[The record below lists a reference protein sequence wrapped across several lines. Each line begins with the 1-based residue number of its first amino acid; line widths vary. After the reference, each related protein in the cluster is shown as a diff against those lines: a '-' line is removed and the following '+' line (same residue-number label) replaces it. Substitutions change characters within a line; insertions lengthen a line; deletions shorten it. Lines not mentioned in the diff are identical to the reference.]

1 MKSGF
6 VLACGLAAGLLAM
19 ASSAHAE
26 EFVFPHIMEVEGM
39 ISFPTHAET
48 IRFQGDESLGAV
60 DVHHSGHHGGGVMYE
75 YTEMPSFNFAADSER
90 SSVFSVML
98 HHGHGS
104 TMQDDEKGDWILNMS
119 FAVSLILNG
128 ESYLLPNEGTLDFST
143 RHSDPHAYP
152 VGEDPIRHTDPLYLV
167 FQSDLTF
174 WKDGNP
180 QSDTSIT
187 LFQGSR
193 ITVGPAVPAPAS
205 VVALGGALVI
215 GGIRR
220 RR

>member
-1 MKSGF
+1 MKTGV
-6 VLACGLAAGLLAM
+6 VLSCGLAAGLLAL
-19 ASSAHAE
+19 ASSAHAD

-39 ISFPTHAET
+39 ISFPTHAEI
-48 IRFQGDESLGAV
+48 IRYQGDESLGTV
-60 DVHHSGHHGGGVMYE
+60 DVHHSHHHGGGVMYE

-104 TMQDDEKGDWILNMS
+104 TMQDDEKGDWVLNMS

-128 ESYLLPNEGTLDFST
+128 ESYLLPNEGTLDFTT
-143 RHSDPHAYP
+143 RHPDPHIFP
-152 VGEDPIRHTDPLYLV
+152 IGDQPIRHTDPLYLV

-174 WKDGNP
+174 WKDGDP

-187 LFQGSR
+187 LLQGSR
-193 ITVGPAVPAPAS
+193 ITVGPAVPAPSS
-205 VVALGGALVI
+205 VLAFAGSFLVFGA
-215 GGIRR
+215 RR